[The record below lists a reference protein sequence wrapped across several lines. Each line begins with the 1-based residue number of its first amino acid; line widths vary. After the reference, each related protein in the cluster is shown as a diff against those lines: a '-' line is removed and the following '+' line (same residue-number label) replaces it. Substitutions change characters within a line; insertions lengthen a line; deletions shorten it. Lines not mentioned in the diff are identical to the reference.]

1 MVKSISKTAPKKP
14 RIILLE
20 DEPLLVKLFEFCIA
34 EWFKETELQKFKNG
48 DDAWQELSRTEP
60 DLLIMDGTHPGL
72 GGLDIMNQLAEK
84 KAGFPILLTSD
95 FFEEYLGSYT
105 GRGLKIFFLP
115 KPFGVKQFWN
125 ALNQLVGPSNL
136 PERRELP
143 DA

>member
-14 RIILLE
+14 QIILLE

-34 EWFKETELQKFKNG
+34 EWFKKTELLEFKNG
-48 DDAWQELSRTEP
+48 DDAWQELSRMEP

-72 GGLDIMNQLAEK
+72 GGLEIMDRLAKK
-84 KAGFPILLTSD
+84 KAGCPILLTSD

-105 GRGLKIFFLP
+105 ERGLKIYFLP

-125 ALNQLVGPSNL
+125 ALNQLVGPSDF
-136 PERRELP
+136 PERSALP